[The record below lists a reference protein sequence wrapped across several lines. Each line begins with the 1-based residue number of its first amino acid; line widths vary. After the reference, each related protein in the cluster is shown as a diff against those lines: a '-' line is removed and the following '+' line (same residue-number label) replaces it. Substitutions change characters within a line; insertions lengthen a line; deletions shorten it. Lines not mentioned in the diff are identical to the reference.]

1 MREYPMKKGFST
13 SMEDVKRVVEKFT
26 KEYTI
31 NGDIITFKLPGLSS
45 VDVKCG
51 QKHIMVETK
60 NDDHFDDPMRAIK
73 AYNNLL
79 FDLTGLDTKERKKK
93 LSKI

>member
-13 SMEDVKRVVEKFT
+13 SMDTVKRVVEKFT
-26 KEYTI
+26 KEYTV

-45 VDVKCG
+45 VDIKCG
-51 QKHIMVETK
+51 QKHIMIETK

-79 FDLTGLDTKERKKK
+79 FDLTGLDAKERKKK
-93 LSKI
+93 LSKM